1 MLTTNT
7 HRLLTENN
15 VQLLKKRNIYTVL
28 DFLKTENKI
37 LERHTSLTYPEII
50 EVKKYVAK
58 YFSAPPINALTLYHK
73 ILSNSALISTGIPN
87 LDELINGGLL
97 TGTIYEI
104 CGAADSKK
112 FDLVLTILV
121 HVLCASNS
129 ENVVYFLDTKRDFS
143 AKHMRTKLSQIKTEE
158 QTLHLLKRI
167 LIRHIADKYELISA
181 MFVIKQE
188 LEQGLSLRVIVIHSL
203 SVLFA
208 SSMDPDENNN
218 ILNHLANILRYIA
231 LEHNV
236 AIIITNLVTTWTQ
249 GGFHGSSHTVEKIA
263 CGKYW
268 SSVPNVC
275 IKISELSEN
284 LSKLTLIKFNNVVE
298 KETCT
303 ISNSLFQ

>member
-15 VQLLKKRNIYTVL
+15 IQLLKKRDIHTVL
-28 DFLKTENKI
+28 DFLKTENKA
-37 LERHTSLTYPEII
+37 LERYTSLTYPEII
-50 EVKKYVAK
+50 EIKKYVAK
-58 YFSAPPINALTLYHK
+58 HFSAPPINALTRYHK
-73 ILSNSALISTGIPN
+73 ILSNSALISTGITN
-87 LDELINGGLL
+87 LDELLKGGLL

-104 CGAADSKK
+104 CGPADSKK
-112 FDLVLTILV
+112 LELILTILA
-121 HVLCASNS
+121 HVLCANNS

-143 AKHMRTKLSQIKTEE
+143 AKCMRTKLSQIKTEE
-158 QTLHLLKRI
+158 QTLLLLNRI
-167 LIRHIADKYELISA
+167 LIRHITDKYELISA
-181 MFVIKQE
+181 MFAIKQE

-208 SSMDPDENNN
+208 SSTDRDENNN

-231 LEHNV
+231 VEHNV
-236 AIIITNLVTTWTQ
+236 AIILTNLVTTWTQ
-249 GGFHGSSHTVEKIA
+249 GGFHGNSYTVEKIA

-275 IKISELSEN
+275 IKINELSEN
-284 LSKLTLIKFNNVVE
+284 LSKLTLIKFNNVME
-298 KETCT
+298 KKTCI